1 MSDSMAKAT
10 EEAAVRQEENV
21 QGNAQGGVEAH
32 AGGAMGGGAT
42 GGGGTGDAGA
52 AVEAPAGQTRGVLD
66 IARIMEAIPHRFPF
80 LLVDRVVDLIP
91 GTSATGIKNV
101 SINEHVFQ
109 GHFPG
114 HPIFPGVMIIESMA
128 QTAGVLVVETLGESA
143 RGKLV
148 YFMSVEGAKFRK
160 PVVPGDQMRVHVTRE
175 RQRGNVWKFSAQA
188 KVDGVV
194 VAEATFAAMIL
205 DG

>member
-1 MSDSMAKAT
+1 MSDSTVNAM
-10 EEAAVRQEENV
+10 EEGE
-21 QGNAQGGVEAH
+21 
-32 AGGAMGGGAT
+32 GA
-42 GGGGTGDAGA
+42 
-52 AVEAPAGQTRGVLD
+52 AGQTRGVLD
-66 IARIMEAIPHRFPF
+66 IARIMESIPHRFPF

-160 PVVPGDQMRVHVTRE
+160 PVVPGDQMRVHVTKE

-194 VAEATFAAMIL
+194 VAEATYAAMIL